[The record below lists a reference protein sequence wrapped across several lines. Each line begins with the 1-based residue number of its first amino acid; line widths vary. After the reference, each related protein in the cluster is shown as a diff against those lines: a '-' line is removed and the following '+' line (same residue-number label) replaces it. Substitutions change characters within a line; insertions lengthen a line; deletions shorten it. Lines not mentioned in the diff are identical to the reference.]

1 LLTFSARI
9 EISPFGK
16 PDFAVQHVREDIMKS
31 FGRIATATLLS
42 GASIASLSI
51 PAFAQDAEDDN
62 SGFAEIVVTAQKRE
76 ENLQQIPVAISA
88 VSAEQLELRGLSEIK
103 DLSAIAPNVS
113 IIGGTTNATAA
124 VVSIRGIPTPADETQ
139 GFDSP
144 IGLYQDGV
152 YLARSSAASFEVAD
166 IERVEV
172 LRGPQGTLYGRNTT
186 GGAIN
191 FITKKPDDEASLKV
205 KLGAGNYG
213 QKMGR
218 FVINSG
224 DIGGARMS
232 LGYLRRQR
240 DGIVDNLLEPKDSR
254 DPGSSKVDSARWAVE
269 IDVTDSISVY
279 NVFDWTQI
287 SGQPHVQ
294 QLAEVGMGVFRPNVV
309 FEGNTFSQVNPAN
322 VGGYLAQSTVL
333 EPGCDR
339 TVTRAR
345 RSTICNE
352 SDGLS
357 TDKIW
362 GNMFRVEAET
372 DVVTLRTTTAYR
384 SWKNKILGS
393 DLDGLGSLR
402 GALFNIGPTNT
413 LNGFPAAILSGN
425 PLTGSGL
432 GLAPGTAAFLSS
444 QAIPQITQSLFTATN
459 ARQQS
464 QWSQEIELVSNGD
477 GPFQWVV
484 GGFFFSESGKERN
497 VQNFGFVLDT
507 NQAVYNSTNFG
518 GLAPLI
524 QANNPARFRVIPQ
537 ASTLAYSANGTSK
550 AVYGQASYRPGGQDG
565 AFGLTLGLRYSWDTK
580 QVLRT
585 QNGAVPY
592 TLGADKIFN
601 YGRKKFSAPTGH
613 LTLDYR
619 ANEDIN
625 LYLRAARGYRSGG
638 FNLRQ
643 ATHNGNAAAP
653 PFGNRTIPLTPF
665 DEETIDAF
673 EIGAKTQFF
682 DRVRLNVA
690 VFHNIYKD
698 QLATI
703 PVPIVGS
710 GSFGTITVNAGKTTY
725 SGIEVEGQVKIS
737 DNFSIDG
744 NLGYLNVNVKNFPG
758 ADITNTTRNIAG
770 LLNGA
775 GAYAP
780 KYTGAIAAN
789 VVVPLS
795 GDAKLTGRLGYN
807 YTSGYQMFANPLTAP
822 FSKTTEGDAR
832 GLVDGQLR
840 IEGIKFGGSG
850 DGFGVT
856 LWGKNLTN
864 KKYVTRAVDFGQ
876 LGFAGVIYGDPR
888 TYGLTFD
895 VEF

>member
-1 LLTFSARI
+1 MTVKMRV
-9 EISPFGK
+9 
-16 PDFAVQHVREDIMKS
+16 FAVGTLGEDSMKS
-31 FGRIATATLLS
+31 FNRIAVATLMV
-42 GASIASLSI
+42 GVSITGLVA
-51 PAFAQDAEDDN
+51 PAFAQEADE
-62 SGFAEIVVTAQKRE
+62 GTGGLEEIVVTANKRS
-76 ENLQQIPVAISA
+76 ENLQETPIAISA
-88 VSAEQLELRGLSEIK
+88 VSSEQLELRGLSEIK

-113 IIGGTTNATAA
+113 ILGGTTNSTAA

-172 LRGPQGTLYGRNTT
+172 LRGPQGTLFGRNTT

-191 FITKKPDDEASLKV
+191 FITKKPDDEASLRL
-205 KLGAGNYG
+205 KLGIGNYG
-213 QKMGR
+213 QRLGR
-218 FVINSG
+218 FVLNSG

-240 DGIVDNLLEPKDSR
+240 DGVVDNLLEPKDSR
-254 DPGSSKVDSARWAVE
+254 DPGSTKVDSARWAIE
-269 IDVTDSISVY
+269 IDVTDNISVY
-279 NVFDWTQI
+279 NVLDWTQI
-287 SGQPHVQ
+287 KGQPHVQ
-294 QLAEVGMGVFRPNVV
+294 QLAEVGLGVFRPNITYQ
-309 FEGNTFSQVNPAN
+309 GNTFAQVNPAN
-322 VGGYLAQSTVL
+322 VGGYLAQSTIL
-333 EPGCDR
+333 EPGCSR

-345 RSTICNE
+345 LSEICNE

-357 TDKIW
+357 TDRIW
-362 GNMFRVEAET
+362 GNMFRIEAET
-372 DVVTLRTTTAYR
+372 DAVTLRTTTAYR
-384 SWKNKILGS
+384 SWKNRIDGS

-432 GLAPGTAAFLSS
+432 GLPAGTAAFLSS

-459 ARQQS
+459 DREQE
-464 QWSQEIELVSNGD
+464 QWSQEIELVSNND

-484 GGFFFSESGKERN
+484 GGFFFRETGNERN

-507 NQAVYNSTNFG
+507 NQVVYTATNFG

-537 ASTLAYSANGTSK
+537 SSILAYKADGTSK
-550 AVYGQASYRPGGQDG
+550 AVYAQASYRPGGEEG
-565 AFGLTLGLRYSWDTK
+565 AFGVTLGLRYSWDEK
-580 QVLRT
+580 EVLRT
-585 QNGAVPY
+585 QNGGVPY
-592 TLGADKIFN
+592 TSGADKAFN
-601 YGRKKFSAPTGH
+601 YGKKKFSAPTGH
-613 LTLDYR
+613 LTIDYR
-619 ANEDIN
+619 AGDDIN
-625 LYLRAARGYRSGG
+625 LYARAARGYRSGG

-653 PFGNRTIPLTPF
+653 PFGNRTIPLTAF
-665 DEETIDAF
+665 DEELIDSF
-673 EIGAKTQFF
+673 ELGAKTQFA

-690 VFHNIYKD
+690 VFHNIYND

-703 PVPIVGS
+703 PVPIVG
-710 GSFGTITVNAGKTTY
+710 GGGFGTITVNAGKTTY
-725 SGIEVEGQVKIS
+725 TGIELEGQFNLT

-744 NLGYLNVNVKNFPG
+744 NLGYLKVDIKNFPG

-775 GAYAP
+775 GSYAP
-780 KYTGAIAAN
+780 KWTGSIAAN
-789 VVVPLS
+789 VTVPLS

-832 GLVDGQLR
+832 GLVDGQIR
-840 IEGIKFGGSG
+840 IEGIKFGGAG
-850 DGFGVT
+850 NGFGVT
-856 LWGKNLTN
+856 FWGKNLTN
-864 KKYVTRAVDFGQ
+864 KDYVTRSVDFGQ

-888 TYGLTFD
+888 TYGMSLDF
-895 VEF
+895 EF

>member
-1 LLTFSARI
+1 MALGKREDFMKNFSRIGYAALLTSVSAA
-9 EISPFGK
+9 GLT
-16 PDFAVQHVREDIMKS
+16 V
-31 FGRIATATLLS
+31 
-42 GASIASLSI
+42 
-51 PAFAQDAEDDN
+51 PAIAQDAVEDD
-62 SGFAEIVVTAQKRE
+62 SGLEEIVVTANKRE
-76 ENLQQIPVAISA
+76 ENLQQTPLAISA
-88 VSAEQLELRGLSEIK
+88 VGSVELELRGLSEIK

-124 VVSIRGIPTPADETQ
+124 VVSIRGIPTPADESQ

-172 LRGPQGTLYGRNTT
+172 LRGPQGTLFGRNTT

-191 FITKKPDDEASLKV
+191 FITKKPDDEASLKLKV
-205 KLGAGNYG
+205 GFGNFG
-213 QKMGR
+213 QKLGR
-218 FVINSG
+218 FVLNSG
-224 DIGGARMS
+224 DLGGARMS

-254 DPGSSKVDSARWAVE
+254 DPGSSRVDSARWAVE
-269 IDVTDSISVY
+269 IDVSDSISVY
-279 NVFDWTQI
+279 NVLDWTQI
-287 SGQPHVQ
+287 KGYPHVQ
-294 QLAEVGMGVFRPNVV
+294 QLAEVGNGVFRPNIV
-309 FEGNTFSQVNPAN
+309 FEGNTFAQVNPAN
-322 VGGYLAQSTVL
+322 VGGFLAQSSIL
-333 EPGCDR
+333 EAGCDK
-339 TVTRAR
+339 TVTRVR

-352 SDGLS
+352 SDGQS
-357 TDKIW
+357 TDRIW
-362 GNMFRVEAET
+362 GNMFRIEVDA
-372 DVVTLRTTTAYR
+372 DFATLRTTTAYR
-384 SWKNKILGS
+384 SWKNKIEGS

-413 LNGFPAAILSGN
+413 LNGFPAAVLSGN
-425 PLTGSGL
+425 PLLGQGL
-432 GLAPGTAAFLSS
+432 GLPAGTAAFLSS

-459 ARQQS
+459 NRRQS
-464 QWSQEIELVSNGD
+464 QWSQEVELVSNGD
-477 GPFQWVV
+477 GPFQWVL
-484 GGFFFSESGKERN
+484 GGFFFKEKGRERN
-497 VQNFGFVLDT
+497 VQSFGFVLDT
-507 NQAVYNSTNFG
+507 NQAVYNATNFG

-537 ASTLAYSANGTSK
+537 ASTLAYNAEGTSK
-550 AVYGQASYRPGGQDG
+550 AVYAQGSYRPGGKDG
-565 AFGLTLGLRYSWDTK
+565 AFGVTLGLRYSWDTK
-580 QVLRT
+580 EVLRT

-592 TLGADKIFN
+592 TLPADRIFN
-601 YGRKKFSAPTGH
+601 YGFKKFNAPTGH

-619 ANEDIN
+619 ASEDIN
-625 LYLRAARGYRSGG
+625 LYARAARGYRSGG

-653 PFGNRTIPLTPF
+653 PFGNRTLPLTPF
-665 DEETIDAF
+665 NEEKINSF
-673 EIGAKTQFF
+673 EIGAKTQFA

-725 SGIEVEGQVKIS
+725 TGLELEGQFKIS

-744 NLGYLNVNVKNFPG
+744 NFGYLDVNIKNFPG

-775 GAYAP
+775 GYAP
-780 KYTGAIAAN
+780 KYTGSIAGN
-789 VVVPLS
+789 VTVPLS

-807 YTSGYQMFANPLTAP
+807 YTSAYQQFGNPLTAP

-850 DGFGVT
+850 EGFGIT
-856 LWGKNLTN
+856 FWGKNLTN
-864 KKYVTRAVDFGQ
+864 KKYVTRSVDFGQ

-888 TYGLTFD
+888 TYGLTLDIGF
-895 VEF
+895 

>member
-1 LLTFSARI
+1 MMKIANFTLSAL
-9 EISPFGK
+9 
-16 PDFAVQHVREDIMKS
+16 
-31 FGRIATATLLS
+31 LLS
-42 GASIASLSI
+42 STSLVVLSA
-51 PAFAQDAEDDN
+51 PAFAQEAAGDDN
-62 SGFAEIVVTAQKRE
+62 SGLTEIVVSANKRE
-76 ENLQQIPVAISA
+76 ENLQRAPLAISA
-88 VSAEQLELRGLSEIK
+88 VSSEQLELQGLSEIK
-103 DLSAIAPNVS
+103 DLSAIAPNLSV
-113 IIGGTTNATAA
+113 IGGTTNATAA
-124 VVSIRGIPTPADETQ
+124 VVSIRGIPSAADETQ

-152 YLARSSAASFEVAD
+152 FLARSSAASFEVAD

-172 LRGPQGTLYGRNTT
+172 LRGPQGTLFGRNTT

-191 FITKKPDDEASLKV
+191 FITKKPDEEASLKL
-205 KLGAGNYG
+205 KMGFGNYS
-213 QKMGR
+213 QKLGR
-218 FVINSG
+218 FVLNSG
-224 DIGGARMS
+224 DIGGARAS
-232 LGYLRRQR
+232 LGYLRKQR

-254 DPGSSKVDSARWAVE
+254 DPGSSKVDSARLAVE

-287 SGQPHVQ
+287 KGQPHVQ
-294 QLAEVGMGVFRPNVV
+294 QLAEVGNGVFRPNVV

-322 VGGYLAQSTVL
+322 VGGFLAQSAIL
-333 EPGCDR
+333 EPGCDK
-339 TVTRAR
+339 TVTRVR

-362 GNMFRVEAET
+362 GNMFRIEVDSDFAK
-372 DVVTLRTTTAYR
+372 LRTTTAYR
-384 SWKNKILGS
+384 SWKNKIEGS

-402 GALFNIGPTNT
+402 GALFNIGPNT
-413 LNGFPAAILSGN
+413 IFNGFPAAILSGN
-425 PLTGSGL
+425 PLTGSGF
-432 GLAPGTAAFLSS
+432 GLPAGTAAFLSS

-459 ARQQS
+459 DRRQE

-477 GPFQWVV
+477 GPFQWVL
-484 GGFFFSESGKERN
+484 GGFFFKEKGSERN
-497 VQNFGFVLDT
+497 VQSFGFVLDT
-507 NQAVYNSTNFG
+507 NQAVYISNSFG
-518 GLAPLI
+518 GLAPLL

-537 ASTLAYSANGTSK
+537 ASILAYDAEGTSK
-550 AVYGQASYRPGGQDG
+550 AVYAQGSYRPGGEDG
-565 AFGLTLGLRYSWDTK
+565 AFGVTLGLRYSWDRK
-580 QVLRT
+580 EVLRT

-592 TLGADKIFN
+592 TLAADQAFN
-601 YGRKKFSAPTGH
+601 SGTKKFSAPTGH

-619 ANEDIN
+619 ASEDVN
-625 LYLRAARGYRSGG
+625 MYARAARGYRSGG

-643 ATHNGNAAAP
+643 STHNGNTAAP
-653 PFGNRTIPLTPF
+653 PFGNRTLPLTPF
-665 DEETIDAF
+665 DEETINSF
-673 EIGAKTQFF
+673 EIGAKTQFM

-690 VFHNIYKD
+690 VFHNIYND

-725 SGIEVEGQVKIS
+725 TGMELEGQFRVS

-744 NLGYLNVNVKNFPG
+744 NLGYVKVDVKNFPG

-780 KYTGAIAAN
+780 KWTGAIAGN
-789 VVVPLS
+789 LTVPLS
-795 GDAKLTGRLGYN
+795 GDAKLIGRLGYN
-807 YTSGYQMFANPLTAP
+807 YTASYQMFPNPLTAP

-840 IEGIKFGGSG
+840 IEGIKFAGLG

-856 LWGKNLTN
+856 FWGKNITN
-864 KKYVTRAVDFGQ
+864 KSYVTRAVDFGQ
-876 LGFAGVIYGDPR
+876 LGFAGVIYGDPQ
-888 TYGLTFD
+888 TYGLTIDFG
-895 VEF
+895 F